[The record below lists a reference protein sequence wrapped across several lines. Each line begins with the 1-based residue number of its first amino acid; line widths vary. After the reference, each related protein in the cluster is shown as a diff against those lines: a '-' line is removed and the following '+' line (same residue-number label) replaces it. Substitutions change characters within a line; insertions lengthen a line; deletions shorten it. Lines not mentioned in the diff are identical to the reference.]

1 MPGFVFA
8 RLMQAAIVLLAVSAL
23 VFVGVYVIG
32 NPVDVMINPL
42 ATQAEKLAVA
52 QSLGLDQPVWVQYGR
67 FLAGALHADFGRSF
81 RAGQPAMQ
89 LIFQRVPATL
99 ELAVTAI
106 LVATLVGVPLG
117 LYAAVKPGAWI
128 SRAGMGFSIVG
139 LSLPSFWIAIVLIMV
154 LAVWAGVLP
163 SSGRGDTRVVLGIP
177 WSFLTLDGL
186 AHIVLPSLTLALP
199 KIALLARLTRAAAM
213 EIVGSEYMQFARAK
227 GLRRSRIVG
236 VHMLRNLMVPL
247 VTVIGMEFGR
257 LAAFS
262 VITESIFAWPG
273 AGKLLIDSIVQLDR
287 PVVVAYVMVVVS
299 FLVVLNLVLDLLYG
313 VLDPRIRL
321 KASAA

>member
-1 MPGFVFA
+1 MPGFIFA
-8 RLMQAAIVLLAVSAL
+8 RLMQAGVVLLVVSAL

-52 QSLGLDQPVWVQYGR
+52 QSLGLDQPMWVQYGR
-67 FLAGALHADFGRSF
+67 FLAGALQGDFGRSF
-81 RAGQPAMQ
+81 LAGQPPMQ
-89 LIFQRVPATL
+89 LIFERVPATL

-106 LVATLVGVPLG
+106 VVATLTGVPLG
-117 LYAAVKPGAWI
+117 LYAAVRPNAWLA
-128 SRAGMGFSIVG
+128 RAGMGFSIVG

-163 SSGRGDTRVVLGIP
+163 SSGRGDTRVLLGIP

-186 AHIVLPSLTLALP
+186 AHIVLPALTLALP
-199 KIALLARLTRAAAM
+199 RIALLARLSRAAAM
-213 EIVGSEYMQFARAK
+213 EVVGSEYMQFARSK
-227 GLRRSRIVG
+227 GLHRSRIVG
-236 VHMLRNLMVPL
+236 VHLLRNLLVPL

-287 PVVVAYVMVVVS
+287 PVVVAYVMLVVS
-299 FLVVLNLVLDLLYG
+299 FLVLLNLVLDLMYG
-313 VLDPRIRL
+313 LLDPRIRL